1 MVYIRRGT
9 WTTLSI
15 PVCSSQLS
23 YIYHMIQTI
32 GTVTDKPGPV
42 TALIR
47 WLQKILDVIALFFKT
62 IFDPAAAR
70 DMIER
75 QQSRQRHSTGYKI
88 GGSSGTERRGP
99 RIAGLSDFK
108 DAGGNCAAG
117 A

>member
-1 MVYIRRGT
+1 M
-9 WTTLSI
+9 
-15 PVCSSQLS
+15 S
-23 YIYHMIQTI
+23 YDT
-32 GTVTDKPGPV
+32 GTVTDKPGPL
-42 TALIR
+42 TTLIR

-75 QQSRQRHSTGYKI
+75 QQGRQRHSAGYKI